1 MALSQDLIYQFSKL
15 ANNNDKQKTE
25 STVNGEYKVINNEE
39 FVRID
44 GSDIWT
50 PVSSTVTAE
59 TGDRVTVLIKN
70 HSATVTGNITSPSA
84 RTKDVNNLKDTVDEN
99 GNTIKQLDNSIKQQG
114 NSIIQINN
122 NIKQQENT
130 INQFKNTIDQQNNTI
145 QQFDNTIKQYG
156 DNITSMNNTITSQGN
171 QITQMNDTIT
181 SQGNTINQQ
190 GNIIQQQGN
199 TINQQGNTIQQQGTK
214 LETFDADIKI
224 LNSAFE
230 IKDGVLTGLAKIVI
244 DNLTTGTLDAKYANI
259 DFSNIGEAAIK
270 KLFADSGIIK
280 DLIMSDGKVTG
291 ELVGVTI
298 KGDLI
303 EGNTIKAD
311 KLVIRGEDGLYYKL
325 NVNALGETVASSD
338 EKYQNGLDGSVI
350 VANSIVA
357 EKIAVDDLV
366 AFKATIGGF
375 HIGDHAIYSGV
386 KESIDNTTQGIYL
399 GDDGQIAVGDDSN
412 YIKYYDDNGKRK
424 LEIKASA
431 IKFGTGDRALEETI
445 DNLEDKVNNVNEP
458 EVGTRNL
465 YLGTKDFTGDQWIN
479 LEHWLLSENSYNDLT
494 VYKRTGTWQ
503 GLGQEVSVKKGEK
516 YVFSFYVRGDENAYV
531 YVYTVDSQADEIL
544 NPYLVELGAVT
555 EEFVRYSVKFTATAS
570 GTVRPRVENSE
581 DDSWIEICGLKF
593 ERGTV
598 ATDWSQAPEDIDSNL
613 NNVKTSVLE
622 STSTM
627 VQDTKGFVFKTLENY
642 VTNDGFNEYK
652 QEVSTQYEQTSK
664 YFDFKF
670 NSSSEEM
677 KKINNETNQQFA
689 EFQKYIRFIDG
700 NIILGKQGNEIIL
713 KLENDILGFLQ
724 NNERVTYLSN
734 NKLYVTNGE
743 FLESLTLGQFGF
755 KPKKNGSLSFGKIRK
770 QTLNNIVGS
779 AIVGTATVSND
790 Q

>member
-15 ANNNDKQKTE
+15 ANDKPKQKTE
-25 STVNGEYKVINNEE
+25 STVNGEYKIINDEE

-50 PVSSTVTAE
+50 PVTSTVTAE
-59 TGDRVTVLIKN
+59 TGDRVKVSLKN

-156 DNITSMNNTITSQGN
+156 DDITSMNNKVTSQGN

-190 GNIIQQQGN
+190 GNLIQQQGN
-199 TINQQGNTIQQQGTK
+199 TISQQGNVIKQQGTT
-214 LETFDADIKI
+214 LETFDSDIKI
-224 LNSAFE
+224 LNSAFV
-230 IKDGVLTGLAKIVI
+230 IKDGVLTGLAKIVV

-270 KLFADSGIIK
+270 KLFTESGIIK

-311 KLVIRGEDGLYYKL
+311 KLVIRGEDGIYYKL
-325 NVNALGETVASSD
+325 NIDALGEAKASSD
-338 EKYQNGLDGSVI
+338 EKYQNGLDGSAI
-350 VANSIVA
+350 VAKSIVA

-366 AFKATIGGF
+366 AFGATIGGF
-375 HIGDHAIYSGV
+375 HISDHAIYSGV
-386 KESIDNTTQGIYL
+386 KESIDNTTEGLYL
-399 GDDGQIAVGDDSN
+399 GDDGQISIGDDSN
-412 YIKYYDDNGKRK
+412 YVKYYNDNGERK
-424 LEIKASA
+424 LEVKASS
-431 IKFGTGDRALEETI
+431 IKFGTSGKALDETLN
-445 DNLEDKVNNVNEP
+445 DLENKVNNVTDV

-465 YLGTKDFTGDQWIN
+465 YIGTKDFSGDKWTN
-479 LEHWLLSENSYNDLT
+479 LDSWELVEDKYNDLT
-494 VYKRTGTWQ
+494 VYRRQGAWL
-503 GLGQEVSVKKGEK
+503 GLGQQVQVKKGEK
-516 YVFSFYVRGDENAYV
+516 YVFSFYVRGDENASIN
-531 YVYTVDSQADEIL
+531 VYTVDNQADEVI
-544 NPYLVELGAVT
+544 NPYSVELGAVT
-555 EEFVRYSVKFTATAS
+555 DEFIRYSVKFTATAS
-570 GTVRPRVENSE
+570 GYVRPRVENIE
-581 DDSWIEICGLKF
+581 EDSWIEVCGLKF

-598 ATDWSQAPEDIDSNL
+598 ATDWSQAPEDLDTALDNTKDYVI
-613 NNVKTSVLE
+613 E
-622 STSTM
+622 STSSM
-627 VQDTKGFVFKTLENY
+627 LQNNQGFILEALKSYTKDEDFEK
-642 VTNDGFNEYK
+642 YK
-652 QEVSTQYEQTSK
+652 KEISTQFEQTSDH
-664 YFDFKF
+664 FDFKF
-670 NSSSEEM
+670 NTTLDEV
-677 KKINNETNQQFA
+677 KKSNDEANQQFL

-700 NIILGKQGNEIIL
+700 NVIIGKQGNEIIL

-724 NNERVTYLSN
+724 NNERVTYLNN

-743 FLESLTLGQFGF
+743 FIESLAVGNFGF

-770 QTLNNIVGS
+770 QTAINTVGS
-779 AIVGTATVSND
+779 AIVDTSTVG
-790 Q
+790 